1 MQPGYK
7 PEPADTFTRFVGKFR
22 SKCWAVGS
30 EWQKKWHRI
39 DDANSFLY
47 ENVSGDLTN
56 DTDPSPNYFRL
67 ITLLV
72 CYILI
77 LFILFVIIIPGVKC
91 YCSIDVPRD
100 RLTFPTTFQ
109 SPPLNYDQPILWRL
123 MTIDDGDDSIWIHT
137 TLYSVLWIR
146 LLLCIVCILTPCF
159 C

>member
-30 EWQKKWHRI
+30 EWQKKWHPI

-47 ENVSGDLTN
+47 KNVSGDLTN

-67 ITLLV
+67 IMLYNPVYIICNHYTRWRKVLLFYR
-72 CYILI
+72 CTKRPAHFPDYIS
-77 LFILFVIIIPGVKC
+77 IP
-91 YCSIDVPRD
+91 
-100 RLTFPTTFQ
+100 
-109 SPPLNYDQPILWRL
+109 PPLNDDQPILWRL

-146 LLLCIVCILTPCF
+146 LVLCIVCILTPCF